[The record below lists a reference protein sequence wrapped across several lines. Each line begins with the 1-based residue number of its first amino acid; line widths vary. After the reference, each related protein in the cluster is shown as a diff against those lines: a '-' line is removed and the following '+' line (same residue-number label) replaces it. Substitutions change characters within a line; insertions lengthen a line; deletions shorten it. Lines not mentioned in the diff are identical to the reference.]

1 MTALEPGSGYWLS
14 ASADGMVYLS
24 TSASL
29 PRTTAELTANSLTIN
44 GMKLNFGVDITEDLA
59 MSHSLPPKPFEGAFD
74 VRFAGNT
81 KIAEDAAVIDVMNSS
96 NELTIEY
103 SIVKDAGEHMLW
115 VLATDREEFVLNG
128 IGSVIVSGSVTSMTL
143 NKVAEVPETFGL
155 SQNFP
160 NPFNPVTNISFQVPE
175 ASDVT
180 VAVYNMMGQKIAD
193 LVQANVPAGYH
204 QVVWDSRNLQG
215 ESVSSGVYLY
225 TITSGDYH
233 AMKKM
238 ILMK

>member
-1 MTALEPGSGYWLS
+1 MGSII
-14 ASADGMVYLS
+14 
-24 TSASL
+24 L
-29 PRTTAELTANSLTIN
+29 P
-44 GMKLNFGVDITEDLA
+44 
-59 MSHSLPPKPFEGAFD
+59 
-74 VRFAGNT
+74 
-81 KIAEDAAVIDVMNSS
+81 
-96 NELTIEY
+96 
-103 SIVKDAGEHMLW
+103 
-115 VLATDREEFVLNG
+115 
-128 IGSVIVSGSVTSMTL
+128 GSVTSMTL

-175 ASDVT
+175 ASDIT
-180 VAVYNMMGQKIAD
+180 VSVYNMMGQKVAD
-193 LVQANVPAGYH
+193 LVQGHVEAGYH

-225 TITSGDYH
+225 TITSGDFH

>member
-1 MTALEPGSGYWLS
+1 MSATFAKGS
-14 ASADGMVYLS
+14 
-24 TSASL
+24 
-29 PRTTAELTANSLTIN
+29 
-44 GMKLNFGVDITEDLA
+44 
-59 MSHSLPPKPFEGAFD
+59 FD
-74 VRFAGNT
+74 VRFAGDT
-81 KIAEDAAVIDVMNSS
+81 KIAEDAAVIDVMNSTT
-96 NELTIEY
+96 ELTIDY
-103 SIVKDAGEHMLW
+103 NIVRDAGDHMLW
-115 VLATDREEFVLNG
+115 VLATESDEFVLEG
-128 IGSVIVSGSVTSMTL
+128 MGSIILPGSVTSMTL

-175 ASDVT
+175 ASDIT
-180 VAVYNMMGQKIAD
+180 VSVYNMMGQKVAD
-193 LVQANVPAGYH
+193 LVQGHVEAGYH

-225 TITSGDYH
+225 TITSGDFH